1 LTGTI
6 FLKTNIAS
14 SNAEASPGGY
24 IDMTRFF
31 LLLAFSAAFWV
42 NPVAGAGDDA
52 LYMVGLEVHA
62 SKSVTPAETEKI
74 SRYLF
79 QNITKWSPG
88 AAMIVYE
95 GDTRGGGSKVDL
107 NVVVYIS
114 KLGKA
119 YSLFVENTDE
129 VALRK
134 ELMEKG
140 ISKADVDTLVGNPES
155 PLSRTSGTNWGIVPK
170 SNLFESLDGIIKNIV
185 SVVRQVEDEGPPTA
199 RIEPVPTP

>member
-1 LTGTI
+1 
-6 FLKTNIAS
+6 
-14 SNAEASPGGY
+14 
-24 IDMTRFF
+24 MTRLF
-31 LLLAFSAAFWV
+31 LLLSFSAAFWV
-42 NPVAGAGDDA
+42 NPVARAGDDA

-79 QNITKWSPG
+79 RNITKWSPG

-140 ISKADVDTLVGNPES
+140 ISKRDVDTLVGNPEC
-155 PLSRTSGTNWGIVPK
+155 PLSRTSGTNWGIVPE
-170 SNLFESLDGIIKNIV
+170 SNLLESLDGITKNIV

>member
-1 LTGTI
+1 
-6 FLKTNIAS
+6 
-14 SNAEASPGGY
+14 
-24 IDMTRFF
+24 MTRLF
-31 LLLAFSAAFWV
+31 LLLTLSVAFWV
-42 NPVAGAGDDA
+42 DPVAGAGDDA
-52 LYMVGLEVHA
+52 LYMVGLEIHA
-62 SKSVTPAETEKI
+62 SKSITPAEAEKI
-74 SRYLF
+74 ARYLF
-79 QNITKWSPG
+79 HNITKWSPG
-88 AAMIVYE
+88 AAMILYE

-140 ISKADVDTLVGNPES
+140 LSKADVETLVGNPES
-155 PLSRTSGTNWGIVPK
+155 PLSRTSGTNWGTVPE

-185 SVVRQVEDEGPPTA
+185 SVVRQVEDEGPPTV
-199 RIEPVPTP
+199 RIEPVPRP

>member
-1 LTGTI
+1 
-6 FLKTNIAS
+6 
-14 SNAEASPGGY
+14 
-24 IDMTRFF
+24 MTRLF
-31 LLLAFSAAFWV
+31 LLFTFSAAFWFS
-42 NPVAGAGDDA
+42 PLARGEDDA
-52 LYMVGLEVHA
+52 LYMIGLEVHA
-62 SKSVTPAETEKI
+62 SKSVTPAEAEKI

-79 QNITKWSPG
+79 HNITKWSPG

-140 ISKADVDTLVGNPES
+140 ISKADVETLVGNPES
-155 PLSRTSGTNWGIVPK
+155 PLSRTSGTNWGTVPE

-185 SVVRQVEDEGPPTA
+185 SVVRQVEDEGPPTT
-199 RIEPVPTP
+199 RIEPVPKF